1 MTIALQVSRE
11 LAMSMSM
18 ATILATTT
26 LVMISIEVLRRHVA
40 CHPAGE
46 HWIWRAPVQPQSA
59 CCITRDAIMTHSK
72 NPLHLH
78 CRIHSLVIGSTLKW
92 QLDTPCKSQ
101 PLVSQVGT
109 AGADADTAR
118 VVFGSFNRLRAGG
131 AEPCGIQRGTRMD
144 INRIHGSH
152 QQGGTHRS

>member
-1 MTIALQVSRE
+1 MQRATQRE
-11 LAMSMSM
+11 
-18 ATILATTT
+18 
-26 LVMISIEVLRRHVA
+26 SIGY
-40 CHPAGE
+40 GE
-46 HWIWRAPVQPQSA
+46 HLCNPNVSLLHHARCDNDAFEEPVA
-59 CCITRDAIMTHSK
+59 FA
-72 NPLHLH
+72 H

-131 AEPCGIQRGTRMD
+131 AEPCGIQRGARMD

>member
-1 MTIALQVSRE
+1 MQRASQRE
-11 LAMSMSM
+11 
-18 ATILATTT
+18 
-26 LVMISIEVLRRHVA
+26 SIGY
-40 CHPAGE
+40 GE
-46 HWIWRAPVQPQSA
+46 HLCNPNVGLLHHARCDNDAFEEPVA
-59 CCITRDAIMTHSK
+59 FA
-72 NPLHLH
+72 H
-78 CRIHSLVIGSTLKW
+78 CRIHSLVIGSTLKR

-131 AEPCGIQRGTRMD
+131 AEPGIQRGARMD
-144 INRIHGSH
+144 INRIHRSH